1 MKKKRILLK
10 ISGEIFSNSD
20 GSSFDFDKFDAV
32 AKTVAEF
39 IKDKGVEVAIVS
51 GAGNLWRYRDT
62 KGSALDRVTAD
73 QLGMTATV
81 FNGKLLENALI
92 NQDVNAVV
100 MSDFPVPELAPTYDP
115 IEAVELMAHGITLI
129 LAGGT
134 GNPFFTTDS
143 AAALRAL
150 ELNCDLLIKATKVD
164 GVYSDDPV
172 TTPNATRY
180 SELSYDE
187 VLEKNLQVMD
197 LAAISLCRDNDLK
210 VLVFDFTDYK
220 NLAKVFEDFS
230 LGTII
235 S

>member
-1 MKKKRILLK
+1 MDKKRILLK
-10 ISGEIFSNSD
+10 ISGEVFSNED
-20 GSSFDFDKFDAV
+20 GSSFDFEKFDQV
-32 AKTVAEF
+32 AKTLADF
-39 IKDKGVEVAIVS
+39 IKDKGVELAIVS

-73 QLGMTATV
+73 QMGMTATV
-81 FNGKLLENALI
+81 FNAKLLENSLVSAG
-92 NQDVNAVV
+92 VEAVAV
-100 MSDFPVPELAPTYDP
+100 SDFPVPELLPTYDP
-115 IEAVELMAHGITLI
+115 HEAYELVSHGVTMI

-134 GNPFFTTDS
+134 SNPYFTTDS

-150 ELNCDLLIKATKVD
+150 ELECDILMKATKVD
-164 GVYSDDPV
+164 GVYSDDPHKN
-172 TTPNATRY
+172 PDAERY

-197 LAAISLCRDNDLK
+197 LAAISLCRDNGMK
-210 VLVFDFTDYK
+210 VLVFDFTDPD

-230 LGTII
+230 LGTLI